1 MGTARCTACK
11 VVKLTDTRSIE
22 IDIEYRFMD
31 GDECFIPTTDEMII
45 VEDMYESF
53 NHTIRGIQDHINN
66 MHKSP
71 PLLFNRGGLTASLNY
86 LVDEVMSGGHEG
98 ISHLKRGDIIRMVAS
113 ELTFPF
119 IDDLGNPQEQYLFN
133 NKDDFN
139 TYMDKASCSFVG
151 TIAEH
156 SAQAIIDKVNDIY
169 FVTPYLNK
177 VLHSDTPVIT
187 FQFYYTCFIAVG
199 HAIRKAGSVL
209 LSRIKE

>member
-1 MGTARCTACK
+1 MGTVRK
-11 VVKLTDTRSIE
+11 VIKLTDTRSIE
-22 IDIEYRFMD
+22 IDIKYRFMY
-31 GDECFIPTTDEMII
+31 GGESFIPTTDEMLI
-45 VEDMYESF
+45 VEDMNELF

-66 MHKSP
+66 MHKAT
-71 PLLFNRGGLTASLNY
+71 PLVFNRGGLTASLNY
-86 LVDEVMSGGHEG
+86 LVDDVMEAGHEG

-133 NKDDFN
+133 NKNDFD

-169 FVTPYLNK
+169 SVTPYLNK
-177 VLHSDTPVIT
+177 VLHSDTPIIT

-209 LSRIKE
+209 LNRIKE